1 MIKAKQCTSVC
12 PWIIATQSC
21 RYSNFQFYQT
31 RRQLSKIKIN
41 GIKRLFFKEK
51 PPPPQT
57 HFICYTARALF
68 FIVLYCVVYCVRG
81 LDQCAQS
88 GVHSLM

>member
-21 RYSNFQFYQT
+21 RYSNFQSYQT

-51 PPPPQT
+51 TPPPKHISFAILHVPY
-57 HFICYTARALF
+57 FS
-68 FIVLYCVVYCVRG
+68 VLYCVVYCVRG